1 MDKIQPGKFVEY
13 AYRLFDNATGELL
26 FEAKKDQPDQMVYG
40 ASQDVVPALV
50 NAIDG
55 LSVGDRFELEL
66 PPAAAFGDYNPHD
79 VLELDSE
86 IFMRDGKIAEEVKA
100 GALLPMMTADG
111 YRVMGRVLEVGKKV
125 KMDFNHPFAGKTVRY
140 EGEIITVRDATE
152 DEIHPTSGCGG
163 CHGGCGSHEGGCGCD
178 EGGCGEGGCCG
189 K

>member
-13 AYRLFDNATGELL
+13 AYRLFDSATGELL

-125 KMDFNHPFAGKTVRY
+125 KMDFNHPMAGKTLNFDV
-140 EGEIITVRDATE
+140 EVVSVRDVTPE
-152 DEIHPTSGCGG
+152 DLQGGCSCGDCGDDCGG
-163 CHGGCGSHEGGCGCD
+163 GCD
-178 EGGCGEGGCCG
+178 HGNGHCG